1 MKIYF
6 SQFFPYVK
14 VSMRLVQQLRLQKK
28 YLQTELEPLLK
39 EAWES
44 NDGSLEESDFK
55 KIRNYYALFVV
66 AIVGENY
73 CRLRGKTMTER
84 ERKVLTYQGALTGL
98 YDDFFDHEKRKGRD
112 ILAMMNAPFTYV
124 AKDSVEKLFLY
135 FLQQVHS
142 HLENKEEFNRIFAQI
157 YDVQQETEMQIN
169 STLNAQ
175 ELKLISE
182 KKGGL
187 SHLFY
192 RVTLSNNL
200 LEGEQEAIYE
210 LGSLLQQV
218 NDIFDVWKDRT
229 AGISTFASKSNDM
242 KNTKV
247 EFEKQMQKVYSLVN
261 KLNYSAQNKR
271 DFFLQ
276 FMILIG
282 MGMVSLNQ
290 YIQLQEKNNSK
301 FEVEHF
307 TRHELVCDMQKKSNL
322 YKLMRVCLSY
332 DFKWSNA

>member
-6 SQFFPYVK
+6 SQFIPYLR
-14 VSMRLVQQLRLQKK
+14 VSLRLVKQLALQKK
-28 YLQTELEPLLK
+28 FMQDELEPILK
-39 EAWES
+39 NAIDT

-73 CRLRGKTMTER
+73 CRLRGNKMLKQER
-84 ERKVLTYQGALTGL
+84 QLLTFQGALTGL
-98 YDDFFDHEKRKGRD
+98 YDDFFDHPQRKGKD
-112 ILAMMNAPFTYV
+112 IKGMMNAPNTFEE
-124 AKDSVEKLFLY
+124 KDFVEKLFLH
-135 FLQQVHS
+135 FLRQVHVQ
-142 HLENKEEFNRIFAQI
+142 LEDKTEFNRIFSQI
-157 YDVQQETEMQIN
+157 YEIQIETEKQIN
-169 STLNAQ
+169 SKLTAF
-175 ELKLISE
+175 ELKTISE

-192 RVTLSNNL
+192 RITLSNPL

-218 NDIFDVWKDRT
+218 NDIFDVWKDKT
-229 AGISTFASKSNDM
+229 AGISTFASNSTDM
-242 KNTKV
+242 KKTKV
-247 EFEKQMQKVYSLVN
+247 EFENQIQKVYALIN
-261 KLNYSAQNKR
+261 QLNYSKQNKR

-282 MGMVSLNQ
+282 MGIVSLNQ
-290 YIQLQEKNNSK
+290 YIQLQENNSGTFDVK
-301 FEVEHF
+301 RFG
-307 TRHELVCDMQKKSNL
+307 RHELVCDMQKKSNL

-332 DFKWSNA
+332 NFKWS